1 MDMKNIFMFI
11 LYLLCV
17 LFIELHV
24 DYNRFLKYLYL
35 ILNVIKKFKI
45 NVLNLPVTV
54 ENIFIQNEYF
64 INIKIPFGTNVY
76 NINNVHTSNNI
87 IFDDFMTLVQPIN

>member
-45 NVLNLPVTV
+45 NVLKPLL
-54 ENIFIQNEYF
+54 
-64 INIKIPFGTNVY
+64 KIPYLSF
-76 NINNVHTSNNI
+76 H
-87 IFDDFMTLVQPIN
+87 L